1 MCSFDTIP
9 HRRLIKAVKKRVADR
24 KIRDLLWK
32 FLRAGVMH
40 RGQFAET
47 LTGTPQGGIVS
58 PLLAN
63 LYLDAMDKYMESKY
77 LKLSESQRS
86 RRREQ
91 GKGNVLYVR
100 YADDFVV
107 LCNGTK
113 AEAQDMKEAL
123 KTVLEHMGLTLSE
136 DKTKLTHITEGCIFL
151 GYKIIREIGT
161 TGKMVPKVLIPDSA
175 ITKNRHK
182 VRGMLA
188 PHTSKDSVKAKII
201 ALNSVTNGWC
211 QYYRVTSDPSA
222 VFAKRRDELFWD
234 MAHWLGRK
242 WERSISQIMKEYY
255 DPQRNTLRVQT
266 FSMILPSDH
275 KAKRL
280 LTKTWHNPYTAKDA
294 IIRAK
299 LLVYESAWSGHEHRQ
314 GRMDLRD
321 EAIALKGTM
330 CAINGPDCESK
341 GVPLHPSEVHGD
353 HIIARSR
360 FKNPKDADRIGNIQI
375 VCTNC
380 HRAKTKN
387 DLRVLSRMR

>member
-1 MCSFDTIP
+1 MFDQ
-9 HRRLIKAVKKRVADR
+9 
-24 KIRDLLWK
+24 
-32 FLRAGVMH
+32 LR
-40 RGQFAET
+40 
-47 LTGTPQGGIVS
+47 
-58 PLLAN
+58 
-63 LYLDAMDKYMESKY
+63 
-77 LKLSESQRS
+77 
-86 RRREQ
+86 
-91 GKGNVLYVR
+91 
-100 YADDFVV
+100 
-107 LCNGTK
+107 C
-113 AEAQDMKEAL
+113 
-123 KTVLEHMGLTLSE
+123 
-136 DKTKLTHITEGCIFL
+136 
-151 GYKIIREIGT
+151 
-161 TGKMVPKVLIPDSA
+161 
-175 ITKNRHK
+175 
-182 VRGMLA
+182 
-188 PHTSKDSVKAKII
+188 
-201 ALNSVTNGWC
+201 
-211 QYYRVTSDPSA
+211 
-222 VFAKRRDELFWD
+222 ELFWS

-242 WERSISQIMKEYY
+242 WQKSMPEVMKQFREGNTFRTKASTLIMPDE
-255 DPQRNTLRVQT
+255 
-266 FSMILPSDH
+266 H

-294 IIRAK
+294 IIREK